1 MGPTQPVGIETAAG
15 SCPKCGYGEAAAA
28 GECPRCGVVFR
39 KLAAV
44 AAAEPRIVAAAHAAP
59 EREERNGPGRAEWKM
74 LGVAFAAGL
83 LANLIPFV
91 AAVLSVLATLFHE
104 LGHAVA
110 SWLLGHPAVPA
121 FDFVYGGGFT
131 HEDNFK
137 PALALLVGG
146 GWVRLGWLYRR
157 RPRPLALFGACA
169 ALWLVAISSEW
180 RREVVIGAMGHVGE
194 LVLAAVFVFMALANV
209 GWRVPEVERP
219 LGAFLGCFV
228 QIHTMHFAWKL
239 MHDAEFLA
247 WYREGK
253 GGALMNDLES
263 IALDLHIH
271 TGIPLTAEA
280 IAGWLFA
287 LAFVSFGGAVTLAMS
302 GRTLR
307 IGGPASAQ

>member
-1 MGPTQPVGIETAAG
+1 MDATAPADVTTATG
-15 SCPKCGYGEAAAA
+15 SCPKCGYDQAAAA
-28 GECPRCGVVFR
+28 RECPRCGVVFR
-39 KLAAV
+39 KLATIP
-44 AAAEPRIVAAAHAAP
+44 AAAPRVVEAAHAT
-59 EREERNGPGRAEWKM
+59 GLGRAEAKM
-74 LGVAFAAGL
+74 LGAAFAAGL
-83 LANLIPFV
+83 LANGIPFV
-91 AAVLSVLATLFHE
+91 RAVLSVLATLFHE

-137 PALALLVGG
+137 LTLAVLVGG
-146 GWVRLGWLYRR
+146 AWVAVGWAFRR
-157 RPRPLALFGACA
+157 HPRVLAVVGACA
-169 ALWLVAISSEW
+169 ALWLVAVSSEW

-194 LVLAAVFVFMALANV
+194 LILAGIFLFMALANV

-239 MHDAEFLA
+239 MHDTEFLA

-263 IALDLHIH
+263 ISLDLHIH
-271 TGIPLTAEA
+271 TGIPFTVEDV
-280 IAGWLFA
+280 AGWLFA
-287 LAFVSFGGAVTLAMS
+287 FAFVSFGAALALAAIGS
-302 GRTLR
+302 RLGRIVRETLR
-307 IGGPASAQ
+307 VP